1 MLRKPYQPPRP
12 DYLAN
17 TFLALTLVGVA
28 ALIAALIFFPY

>member
-17 TFLALTLVGVA
+17 TFMALTVAGCLALLA
-28 ALIAALIFFPY
+28 ALILFPY